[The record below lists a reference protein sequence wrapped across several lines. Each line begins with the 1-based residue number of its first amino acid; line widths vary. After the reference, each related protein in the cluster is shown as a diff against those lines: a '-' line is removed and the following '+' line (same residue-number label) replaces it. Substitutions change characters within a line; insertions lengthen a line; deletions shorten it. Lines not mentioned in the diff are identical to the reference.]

1 MENTT
6 RHLTKKVTSEF
17 NLNKLVRREVLDHI
31 ETYLRSMTVG
41 EANLDILSHLS
52 DISKNMTLKTRMLH
66 IEMGDIPK
74 VGVGVTV
81 EYHGSDPLVQE
92 CIDDALDTIMII

>member
-1 MENTT
+1 MENKT

-52 DISKNMTLKTRMLH
+52 DISKNMTLKTTVIH
-66 IEMGDIPK
+66 IDMGNPPK
-74 VGVGVTV
+74 VGVVVTI

-92 CIDDALDTIMII
+92 CIDDALDTIMIL

>member
-31 ETYLRSMTVG
+31 EIYLRGMTVG
-41 EANLDILSHLS
+41 EANLDISAHLAE
-52 DISKNMTLKTRMLH
+52 ISKNMTLETYATH
-66 IEMGDIPK
+66 VEMGAAPK
-74 VGVGVTV
+74 VIVGVSV
-81 EYHGSDPLVQE
+81 EYHGPDPLVQE
-92 CIDDALDTIMII
+92 CIDDALDTIMV

>member
-17 NLNKLVRREVLDHI
+17 NLNRLVRREVLDHI

-52 DISKNMTLKTRMLH
+52 DISKNMTLKTQVLH
-66 IEMGDIPK
+66 IEMGNIPK
-74 VGVGVTV
+74 VVVGVTV
-81 EYHGSDPLVQE
+81 EYNGSDPLVQE
-92 CIDDALDTIMII
+92 CIDDALDTIMI

>member
-31 ETYLRSMTVG
+31 EIYLRGMTVG
-41 EANLDILSHLS
+41 EANLDISAHLAE
-52 DISKNMTLKTRMLH
+52 ISKNMTLETH
-66 IEMGDIPK
+66 ITHVEIGVTPK
-74 VGVGVTV
+74 AIVGVAV

-92 CIDDALDTIMII
+92 CLDDALDTIMV

>member
-17 NLNKLVRREVLDHI
+17 NLNKLVRREVLDTI

-52 DISKNMTLKTRMLH
+52 DISKNMTLKTRVTH

-74 VGVGVTV
+74 VGVRVTV

-92 CIDDALDTIMII
+92 CIDDALDTIMIL

>member
-6 RHLTKKVTSEF
+6 RHLTKKITSEF

-31 ETYLRSMTVG
+31 ETYLRGMTVG

-52 DISKNMTLKTRMLH
+52 DISKNMTLKTRILH

-74 VGVGVTV
+74 VGVGVIV